1 MEYFAARVFYEE
13 LKFLKIEKNQEPS
26 LEDNWF
32 NDRLF
37 KGTDITDQE
46 SDVLNFVLDMIKYN
60 AASQK
65 HGSDEGSKTKAL
77 AKLEAIVKNMNQK
90 CLSVENDK
98 LSEQFEEVWK

>member
-1 MEYFAARVFYEE
+1 
-13 LKFLKIEKNQEPS
+13 
-26 LEDNWF
+26 
-32 NDRLF
+32 
-37 KGTDITDQE
+37 
-46 SDVLNFVLDMIKYN
+46 MIKYN